1 MWREYDR
8 ARTLGS
14 RGALLLAERGR
25 RGRNMQCMG
34 EAEDSH
40 FCYVFDTILLRYW
53 LGYRWACVCLVKVV
67 ERTKLQYF
75 SQRCLYVQEHPKS
88 IQSTTLVAARGLG
101 SGSGPGVRPRRE
113 MRQPTHRPAAVY
125 SRSIGSSCTIAWGF
139 KSVSQLVLGYS

>member
-53 LGYRWACVCLVKVV
+53 GIGGLV
-67 ERTKLQYF
+67 
-75 SQRCLYVQEHPKS
+75 YV
-88 IQSTTLVAARGLG
+88 L
-101 SGSGPGVRPRRE
+101 
-113 MRQPTHRPAAVY
+113 
-125 SRSIGSSCTIAWGF
+125 SR
-139 KSVSQLVLGYS
+139 L